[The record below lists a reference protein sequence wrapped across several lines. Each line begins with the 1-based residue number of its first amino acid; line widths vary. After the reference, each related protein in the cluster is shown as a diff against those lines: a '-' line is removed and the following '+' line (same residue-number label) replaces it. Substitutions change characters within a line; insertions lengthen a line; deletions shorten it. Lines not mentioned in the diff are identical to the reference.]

1 MVLGGALSQA
11 RGMTQSYPSDAYRNS
26 DDKRGFLD
34 RLPPRSRRHR
44 LLGGV
49 CGGLAEAWDA
59 PVWGV
64 RAAVLLLALLPGPM
78 WVVYLLAFIAMPA
91 PEDRG

>member
-1 MVLGGALSQA
+1 MVPGSALSQA
-11 RGMTQSYPSDAYRNS
+11 RGMTQSYPSDTYRNS

-49 CGGLAEAWDA
+49 CGGLAEAWDV

-64 RAAVLLLALLPGPM
+64 RAAVLLLPGPM
-78 WVVYLLAFIAMPA
+78 WVVYLLAFIVMPA
-91 PEDRG
+91 PRDRG